1 MGAAGLAHVSPL
13 LSGKDWAITSNQ
25 RVQKCSGLL
34 NKVLFSLA
42 LHPEQSPRMWAD

>member
-34 NKVLFSLA
+34 NGSTFFLGFASRVES
-42 LHPEQSPRMWAD
+42 SDVG